1 VASRAPRRVAS
12 SLSIERTVGVTESTM
27 LGEVAAWEKYRK
39 AVRQYDAILEHAKA
53 VSAALVGLTAQD
65 RNVSYG
71 EQIFVKLLGHCIT
84 LRVLAPDPD
93 RKVQREHW
101 DLSSMSAVARC
112 AIEAHDAF
120 FYVLAQE
127 AVPAERAFRLEL
139 WSLHDKTRRL
149 RMLEAIGSR
158 DPKTDELRS
167 EVATLTSAVLVSQLF
182 ARLSPSVRDKINKG
196 DPPPYHLSQRERCA
210 SYEVNFDY
218 YNAVTMQLSQYVHT
232 LPFAVHQLFCFRA
245 GNEDALRLMSLPL
258 QYSMPFLARVTTQ
271 MRDLFPA
278 VAPAAPSRTARAI
291 DLWIGITHR
300 GLK

>member
-1 VASRAPRRVAS
+1 VTVNS
-12 SLSIERTVGVTESTM
+12 SIERTLGVTESTM
-27 LGEVAAWEKYRK
+27 RGEVAAWEKYRK
-39 AVRQYDAILEHAKA
+39 AAREYDAILEHAKA
-53 VSAALVGLTAQD
+53 VSNALVGVTPQD

-71 EQIFVKLLGHCIT
+71 EQTFVKLLGHCIT

-93 RKVQREHW
+93 RKVQKEHW

-120 FYVLAQE
+120 FYVLAQG

-158 DPKTDELRS
+158 NPKTDELRT
-167 EVATLTSAVLVSQLF
+167 EVATLTSAVLASQLF
-182 ARLSPSVRDKINKG
+182 ADLSSGVRDKINKG

-210 SYEVNFDY
+210 SYGVNFDY

-232 LPFAVHQLFCFRA
+232 LPFAVHQLFGFRA
-245 GNEDALRLMSLPL
+245 GTEDALGLMSLPL
-258 QYSMPFLARVTTQ
+258 QYSMAFLARVTAQ
-271 MRDLFPA
+271 MRDLFPG

-291 DLWIGITHR
+291 DLWIGISHR
-300 GLK
+300 GLR